1 MQDVRRLPEFA
12 ELAAVP
18 KRRAVVRG
26 DVLVGVLL
34 LMVMLVGGYF
44 RFAGLNWDDFTH
56 LHPDERFLTD
66 VAQGLGKQLNPSG
79 DNQAEHIAT
88 CLARY
93 PDTNGMGTYFDSYCS
108 TLNPLNANS
117 THGLFVYGTLPLFM
131 AKAAGDLMVQGSEFV
146 AHNILR
152 QPGLQRGAVGDL
164 RRHSSGLALPFGAGG
179 DEHHPDQL
187 PDRRQAA

>member
-18 KRRAVVRG
+18 KHRAVARG
-26 DVLVGVLL
+26 DALVAVLL
-34 LMVMLVGGYF
+34 LLVMLVGGYF

-66 VAQGLGKQLNPSG
+66 VAQGLGRQLNPSG
-79 DNQAEHIAT
+79 DNQAEHIET
-88 CLARY
+88 CLQRY

-108 TLNPLNANS
+108 PLNPLNANS
-117 THGLFVYGTLPLFM
+117 THGLYVYGTLPLFM

-146 AHNILR
+146 AHNVL
-152 QPGLQRGAVGDL
+152 GQRSRITAATNGRLTTAFIW
-164 RRHSSGLALPFGAGG
+164 FGASS
-179 DEHHPDQL
+179 
-187 PDRRQAA
+187 RRCPR